1 MASLMSLLTGQQP
14 GAFEGFQLKDL
25 WDKDR
30 WERRERDV
38 QNPRYAE
45 AGLPPQMTNLYK
57 GREFTKPT
65 MLDRE
70 MPITH
75 NPQMVAGTMAAP
87 WANAQSQ
94 MLPGPAPARPPQ
106 NVYSQMAPVRDRP
119 SPMPPP
125 ASMMPPQQAGTPA
138 GPAYNRPPPNYIQRT
153 LDTGIPGYF
162 GRPDTVA
169 TEEEAEEMSAYRSQM
184 LADLLAE
191 TSEEPEVKQISYYR
205 KKKRSPKT
213 WRSKSRGY
221 RLKRV

>member
-1 MASLMSLLTGQQP
+1 MASLMSLLTGHRP
-14 GAFEGFQLKDL
+14 GAFEGFQMKDL

-30 WERRERDV
+30 WERRERQV
-38 QNPRYAE
+38 QNPRFADE
-45 AGLPPQMTNLYK
+45 GLPPQMTNWYK
-57 GREFTKPT
+57 GREFTNPNR
-65 MLDRE
+65 LDRE
-70 MPITH
+70 MPITP

-94 MLPGPAPARPPQ
+94 MLPDPRQAPAR
-106 NVYSQMAPVRDRP
+106 MAPVRDRP
-119 SPMPPP
+119 SPMPSPP
-125 ASMMPPQQAGTPA
+125 SMMLPQQAGTPT

-169 TEEEAEEMSAYRSQM
+169 TEEEVEAMNAYRGQM

-191 TSEEPEVKQISYYR
+191 TSEEPEVKPISYYR